1 MEQKKNNEQKAD
13 AKSVSQP
20 IAKPHVI
27 GSQSQLFDFRLLD
40 KKKLLEI
47 IFDLKYSTLKNSFI
61 LNESEYNKHKDWSVN
76 SGFLEFQIYCQLNES
91 HIKS

>member
-27 GSQSQLFDFRLLD
+27 GSQSQLTVLIDDEIKKHLD
-40 KKKLLEI
+40 NNKEI
-47 IFDLKYSTLKNSFI
+47 ETVSADGFYVVENDVRSPDLWKFYTGKNF
-61 LNESEYNKHKDWSVN
+61 KDK
-76 SGFLEFQIYCQLNES
+76 QC
-91 HIKS
+91 